1 MAKKES
7 DEWKEKEFH
16 YDGWLFIMTYNSKQ
30 FTIRHEITGKVLTS
44 GDF

>member
-1 MAKKES
+1 MEN
-7 DEWKEKEFH
+7 DEWKEKEFY

-44 GDF
+44 GDL